1 MRERGQ
7 PAMAQIDQTLGVRL
21 LSTDMDAVDFFSA
34 QWAAER
40 PDIDVEPI
48 AAWGRLKRTAS
59 LFDSALAKTLEE
71 FDLNLAEFEVLAALT
86 RNGTPYEMR
95 PTELTRSLI
104 ITPGAVTARLAT
116 LERRGLIA
124 RRRDERDG
132 RVQLVTLSAKGFHA
146 FQPAFA
152 AIIAKSSE
160 LLDKLDP
167 QVRAQLQSS
176 LKAFLGEIDTFDID
190 AAQAAHRLVTTE
202 ESA

>member
-1 MRERGQ
+1 MSRSER
-7 PAMAQIDQTLGVRL
+7 ASVVRL

-59 LFDSALAKTLEE
+59 LFDSALAKTLEDY
-71 FDLNLAEFEVLAALT
+71 DLNLAEFEVLAALT
-86 RNGTPYEMR
+86 RSGTPYEMR
-95 PTELTRSLI
+95 PTELTHSLI

-146 FQPAFA
+146 FQPALA

-167 QVRAQLQSS
+167 ATRAQLQGS
-176 LKAFLGEIDTFDID
+176 LKAFLSQIDTFDVD
-190 AAQAAHRLVTTE
+190 AAQAAHRRPADE